1 MLPENERILTGQVT
15 SEDSQRVCEHS
26 SVFMTTPGA
35 DQIIEQERLELQL
48 RSNSAQY
55 EALLVSLQQ
64 QLQTAVEDK
73 AIADQELA
81 AAADDNAK
89 AAAQSAVDEAQ
100 HRIDSLNAQINQL
113 NAAQTSVQTQ
123 SAAAA
128 PSSDGS
134 AADNVPVDDGNAN

>member
-1 MLPENERILTGQVT
+1 ME
-15 SEDSQRVCEHS
+15 
-26 SVFMTTPGA
+26 
-35 DQIIEQERLELQL
+35 
-48 RSNSAQY
+48 
-55 EALLVSLQQ
+55 EALKQEAAALGVAEKIVFHGFLKPQEVRSLMKRC
-64 QLQTAVEDK
+64 QLTAVEDK